1 MDGGQVEKACEEEG
15 EGQNDASGYQV
26 TRWATRS
33 RWNFFLERCK
43 SLADCNSPNSLTLI
57 LIEGSTQ
64 LSIVHVQP
72 QYILHGDLSLKCR
85 NQIVIW
91 ICF

>member
-1 MDGGQVEKACEEEG
+1 MYGGQVEKACEEEG

-43 SLADCNSPNSLTLI
+43 SLADCNSPNSLTMI
-57 LIEGSTQ
+57 LIEGPTQ
-64 LSIVHVQP
+64 LSTFSPNI
-72 QYILHGDLSLKCR
+72 YCR
-85 NQIVIW
+85 EICHSNVEIRYGIS